1 VLLRF
6 FKMKKILHSSLVIG
20 VTIVLLHVFGSA
32 AKQPNWGFFGHQRIN
47 RMAVFTL
54 PADMM
59 PLYKKNIEYITE
71 HAVDPDK
78 RRYATRLEAFRHFI
92 DADHWGKAP
101 FPNLPRKWTDALA
114 RYTDVYIVTDKN
126 DTLQLAGDKVT
137 RIDKKNIVLRGK
149 DIRKIFKTDSV
160 SIDYRTYRNFFFHN
174 IESQYYE
181 ENWTVNTDSLTALF
195 AKKDATKHDFGK
207 CKTAFAKDRFTEYGI
222 VPYHLEYMQ
231 RRLTQAFKDRDTRK
245 ILRLSAEIGH
255 YIGDAHVPL
264 HTTENYNGQFTN
276 QVGIHGFWES
286 RLPELFADTEYDFF
300 VGKAEY
306 IPKYSDFAW
315 KTILDSH
322 ALLDTVLNT
331 ERELVKKFP
340 EDKQMCYEQRADAN
354 VLLQCKEFSRAWHTR
369 MNGMVETRMCAAIKA
384 VGNAWYTAW
393 VDAGQPNLADLD
405 KKPLTKEEQKEQE
418 KLEEAAKD
426 GTMIGRQE

>member
-1 VLLRF
+1 
-6 FKMKKILHSSLVIG
+6 MKKILQTTLVIS
-20 VTIVLLHVFGSA
+20 VTIALLHLFGSA
-32 AKQPNWGFFGHQRIN
+32 TKQPNWGFFGHQRIN

-54 PADMM
+54 PAEMM

-78 RRYATRLEAFRHFI
+78 RRYATRLEAFRHYI

-101 FPNLPRKWTDALA
+101 FPNLPRKWTDALV
-114 RYTDVYIVTDKN
+114 RYTDVYIVTEKN
-126 DTLQLAGDKVT
+126 DTLQLVGDKVA
-137 RIDKKNIVLRGK
+137 RIDKKYIVLKGK

-160 SIDYRTYRNFFFHN
+160 FFDYKTYRNFFFHN
-174 IESQYYE
+174 VESQYYE
-181 ENWTVNTDSLTALF
+181 ENWTVSTDSLTLLF
-195 AKKDATKHDFGK
+195 SKNAKTQHDFK
-207 CKTAFAKDRFTEYGI
+207 KYKTAFAKDRFTEYGI

-231 RRLTQAFKDRDTRK
+231 RRLTQAFKDRDAHK

-331 ERELVKKFP
+331 ERELVQKFP

-369 MNGMVETRMCAAIKA
+369 MNGMVEARMAAAIKA

-393 VDAGQPNLADLD
+393 VDAGQPNLAELD
-405 KKPLTKEEQKEQE
+405 KKPLTAAEQKEQE

>member
-1 VLLRF
+1 
-6 FKMKKILHSSLVIG
+6 MSKIFRASLIIA
-20 VTIVLLHVFGSA
+20 TALCFSHVFISA
-32 AKQPNWGFFGHQRIN
+32 EKQPNWGFFGHQRIN

-54 PADMM
+54 PPEMM

-114 RYTDVYIVTDKN
+114 RYTDIYIVTEKN
-126 DTLQLAGDKVT
+126 DTLQIAGDKVV
-137 RIDKKNIVLRGK
+137 RIDKRNIVLKSSAIKKIWQK
-149 DIRKIFKTDSV
+149 D
-160 SIDYRTYRNFFFHN
+160 SIVVDYRKYRNFVFHN
-174 IESQYYE
+174 IERQYYE
-181 ENWTVNTDSLTALF
+181 ENWTVNLDSLTLLMGSRGN
-195 AKKDATKHDFGK
+195 KKWKS
-207 CKTAFAKDRFTEYGI
+207 AFAKDEFTEYGI

-231 RRLTQAFKDRDTRK
+231 RRLTQAFKERNSQK

-264 HTTENYNGQFTN
+264 HTTENYNGQMTN

-306 IPKYSDFAW
+306 IPKFSDFAW
-315 KTILDSH
+315 KTVLDSH
-322 ALLDTVLNT
+322 ALLDTVLLT
-331 ERELVKKFP
+331 ERALVKAFD
-340 EDKQMCYEQRADAN
+340 EDKQMCYEQRADLN

-369 MNGMVETRMCAAIKA
+369 MNGMVENRMCAAIKA
-384 VGNAWYTAW
+384 IGNAWYTAW
-393 VDAGQPNLADLD
+393 VDSGQPDLSALD
-405 KKPLTKEEQKEQE
+405 GQKPTKEEEKEQE
-418 KLEEAAKD
+418 RLNEAAKG

>member
-1 VLLRF
+1 
-6 FKMKKILHSSLVIG
+6 MKKIFQTVLVF
-20 VTIVLLHVFGSA
+20 TISIALLHLFGSA
-32 AKQPNWGFFGHQRIN
+32 VKQPNWGFFGHQRIN

-59 PLYKKNIEYITE
+59 PLFKKNIEYLTE

-101 FPNLPRKWTDALA
+101 FPNLPRKWTDALL
-114 RYTDVYIVTDKN
+114 RYTDIYVVTEKN
-126 DTLQLAGDKVT
+126 DTLQLAGDKVV
-137 RIDKKNIVLRGK
+137 RIDKKNIILRGK
-149 DIRKIFKTDSV
+149 DIRKIFKKDS
-160 SIDYRTYRNFFFHN
+160 ITLNYRTYRNFFFHN
-174 IESQYYE
+174 VEHQYYE
-181 ENWTVNTDSLTALF
+181 ENWVINQDSLTKLF
-195 AKKDATKHDFGK
+195 AATGGFTKYK
-207 CKTAFAKDRFTEYGI
+207 MAFAKDRFTEYGI

-231 RRLTQAFKDRDTRK
+231 RRLTQAFKDRDSHK
-245 ILRLSAEIGH
+245 ILRLAAEIGH

-264 HTTENYNGQFTN
+264 HTTENYNGQFSN

-306 IPKYSDFAW
+306 IPKFNDFAW
-315 KTILDSH
+315 KTVLDSH

-331 ERELVKKFP
+331 ERELVKLFP

-369 MNGMVETRMCAAIKA
+369 MNGMVEARMCAAIKA
-384 VGNAWYTAW
+384 VGNVWYTAW
-393 VDAGQPNLADLD
+393 VDAGQPNLAELD
-405 KKPLTKEEQKEQE
+405 KKPMTKEDQKEQE
-418 KLEEAAKD
+418 KLDEAAKE